1 VRDSVEPLFPVL
13 CMGFLSFLKFE
24 AAAGT
29 TNKLDELAKLPF
41 GLKVVH
47 TPDKVRAKHDGR
59 SGRAFT
65 WSYKTSVTAMNGSVV
80 VKEFGSFVWHNDKWV
95 FSNVTGKPF
104 TSADFAD
111 WYSCPGAKLVEGQE
125 CSDGSN
131 WSGGDVLRE
140 GKMKWYFIGVTADG
154 RQVKGEAIVETL
166 PEVSTP

>member
-1 VRDSVEPLFPVL
+1 MKARSSIILL
-13 CMGFLSFLKFE
+13 YMGILSFLRFD

-29 TNKLDELAKLPF
+29 TDKLDELAKLPF

-47 TPDKVRAKHDGR
+47 TPDKVRAKRDGR

-65 WSYKTSVTAMNGSVV
+65 WSYKTSVTATNGSVV

-95 FSNVTGKPF
+95 FANFTGKPF

-111 WYSCPGAKLVEGQE
+111 WYSCPGAKLVEGRE
-125 CSDGSN
+125 FSDGSN
-131 WSGGDVLRE
+131 WSGGDVLRG
-140 GKMKWYFIGVTADG
+140 GKMKWYFIGVTTEG
-154 RQVKGEAIVETL
+154 RQLKGEAIVETL